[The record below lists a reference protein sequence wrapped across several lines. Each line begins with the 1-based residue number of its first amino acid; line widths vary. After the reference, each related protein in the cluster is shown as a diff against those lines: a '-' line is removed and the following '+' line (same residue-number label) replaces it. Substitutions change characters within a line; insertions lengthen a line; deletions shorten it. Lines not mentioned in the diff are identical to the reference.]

1 MKPVEDGTRPRLNI
15 LLVEDDPA
23 HAELIIRSLEDHP
36 LSNKI
41 KHLADGEAALDYLF
55 RRDAD
60 GNPEERGRPHVIL
73 LDLRLPKVDGLE
85 VLEKIRSSNELDG
98 IPVVILSTSRAES
111 DVRKAYRHHAN
122 SYLVKPLD
130 FATFTQLMDAFGYY
144 WLGWNFYPGRV
155 LGGMI

>member
-1 MKPVEDGTRPRLNI
+1 MVPAEEGRRARLNV

-36 LSNKI
+36 LSNEI
-41 KHLADGEAALDYLF
+41 HHLADGEAALDYLF
-55 RRDAD
+55 RRGDY
-60 GNPEERGRPHVIL
+60 GGSEEYPRPHVVL

-85 VLEKIRSSNELDG
+85 VLEKIRASAELDD
-98 IPVVILSTSRAES
+98 IPVVVLSTSRAES
-111 DVRKAYRHHAN
+111 DVNQAYRLHAN

-130 FATFTQLMDAFGYY
+130 FATFTKLMDDFGFY

-155 LGGMI
+155 LGGAP

>member
-1 MKPVEDGTRPRLNI
+1 MMPVEEGKKARLNI

-36 LSNKI
+36 LSNRI
-41 KHLADGEAALDYLF
+41 HHLADGEAALDFLL
-55 RRDAD
+55 RRDPAD
-60 GNPEERGRPHVIL
+60 DSEATPRPHVIL

-85 VLEKIRSSNELDG
+85 VLKQIRSASELDD
-98 IPVVILSTSRAES
+98 IPVVVLSTSRAET
-111 DVRKAYRHHAN
+111 DVGKAYQHHAN

-130 FATFTQLMDAFGYY
+130 FKTFTKLMDDFGFY

-155 LGGMI
+155 LGETF

>member
-1 MKPVEDGTRPRLNI
+1 MRPVEEGKKARLNI

-36 LSNKI
+36 LSKQI
-41 KHLADGEAALDYLF
+41 HHLADGEAALDYLF
-55 RRDAD
+55 RRGAYQD
-60 GNPEERGRPHVIL
+60 GDESSRPHVIL

-85 VLEKIRSSNELDG
+85 VLKQIRGSAELDN

-111 DVRKAYRHHAN
+111 DVGKAYRLHAN

-130 FATFTQLMDAFGYY
+130 FATFTQLMDDFGFY

-155 LGGMI
+155 LGGTL